1 MNELID
7 TFSNRLN
14 KAILLRNIKPIEL
27 SKKTGIDKSKISSYM
42 SGRYKAKQDGI
53 YLLAEALNVSEAWL
67 MGLDV
72 PMDRNIKSPVSNS
85 IEALKV
91 PVLGKISAGVPILA
105 EESFE
110 GYALA
115 PAIDIKKGRKYFYLR
130 VNGDS
135 MNLKFPEGSI
145 ILVEKTT
152 ELSNGDIGII
162 AINGYEATIKK
173 YRRENNLVILEPMSN
188 NPIHNVQI
196 YDITNTPI
204 HIIGKAISY
213 QGKV

>member
-1 MNELID
+1 MTMGDRI
-7 TFSNRLN
+7 
-14 KAILLRNIKPIEL
+14 KHLR
-27 SKKTGIDKSKISSYM
+27 
-42 SGRYKAKQDGI
+42 KAKGLTQEELGKYI
-53 YLLAEALNVSEAWL
+53 GVKKAAIMKYEKGNVQNMKRSSIEILSNLFGVTPSYL
-67 MGLDV
+67 MCLDEE
-72 PMDRNIKSPVSNS
+72 PSTNTNPIASNS

-115 PAIDIKKGRKYFYLR
+115 PAIDIKKGKEYFYLK

-152 ELSNGDIGII
+152 ELNNGDIGII

-173 YRRENNLVILEPMSN
+173 YRKENNLIILEPMSN

-196 YDITNTPI
+196 YDITSTPI